1 MSKNLILI
9 AVVIVAA
16 IIALT
21 QLNHFKLDL
30 DSTTDTTQGQSE
42 KQPSSIKQYSYND
55 ILNNDEFKQSM
66 QQAVENNDLE
76 LAKSL
81 QKRAIEIAEA
91 ANLPDTEMSLISGDN
106 GLRFMQFL
114 ASRQLFVDK
123 FQKYYLSFKDIQQ
136 LKRDYPE
143 AQDLFER
150 SDQLIDKRDKQIQAL
165 AEQLAQESGEEV
177 EMYVQLAKEQW
188 QERQSKIP

>member
-9 AVVIVAA
+9 AIVIVAA

-21 QLNHFKLDL
+21 QLNHFNLDL

-66 QQAVENNDLE
+66 QQAVENNDME

-150 SDQLIDKRDKQIQAL
+150 SDELIDKRDKQIQAL